1 MVHECTAQRCVARPA
16 ERRPACTV
24 AAVAA
29 KWGFR
34 HMPRFA
40 QYYRSAF
47 GKMPSETLKR
57 VRH

>member
-1 MVHECTAQRCVARPA
+1 
-16 ERRPACTV
+16 
-24 AAVAA
+24 
-29 KWGFR
+29 
-34 HMPRFA
+34 MPRFA